1 MLKDTKIKLK
11 EKTEKHIEEYFKCK
25 NSFEYHISKYILLEL
40 PGGDIY
46 INPYDKQKELLQLVY
61 QKHYVIVIKSRQI
74 GISTIIQAYISWL
87 VVFHENVVVGI
98 VSKDG
103 KESTDFARFIMGFID
118 KLPNWMQPKFT
129 KRTERTF
136 ILKNGSKCY
145 ATPVD
150 PKAPSKCLR
159 GKSVTFLVL
168 DEAAHTEKL
177 DDAWTSMVPT
187 LATNQKH
194 AKMAGVPYGT
204 IILSTPNKTTGVGK
218 FFYSRY
224 LKSIANDGIFKP
236 FIIHWKMIQELAE
249 DPDWYKM
256 QCDLFDGDLRKIQ
269 QELELKFLP
278 TEGSFFDEKTNVVL
292 QDNPKDPIEV
302 QKIFNGEIRIY
313 EHPIDDKHYLIGV
326 DTATENGD
334 DKSAIVV
341 VDYETMDQ
349 VWEYQ
354 AKCAITDFAKIVEVA
369 CATYPGTLIV
379 ENNTV
384 ASQLVEGLDRSNYH
398 SMLYRGKLKGN
409 GIRKAPTIVPGLP
422 VNRHTRPLIIDSLYS
437 YVTNYPTTIKSKS
450 LALELIGLVTKKNN
464 KVEADTGCLDDL
476 ALALSFCC
484 YVRKFDPP
492 LVMSTTNSKQLSDF
506 GDILN
511 LNDDISID
519 KMDNGHIMKR
529 IKNNLDKNDENNL
542 GFINVMDFYNDK

>member
-1 MLKDTKIKLK
+1 MLTDVKEKFIK
-11 EKTEKHIEEYFKCK
+11 KTEKYIEEYLKCK
-25 NSFEYHISKYILLEL
+25 KDFIYFISKYIYLEL
-40 PGGDIY
+40 PGGDIK
-46 INPYDKQKELLQLVY
+46 INPYDKQKELLNLIHQH
-61 QKHYVIVIKSRQI
+61 HYTIVLKSRQI
-74 GISTIIQAYISWL
+74 GISTIVQAYVCWL
-87 VVFHENVVVGI
+87 VIFHDNAVVGI

-103 KESTDFARFIMGFID
+103 KESTDFARFIMGFIE

-159 GKSVTFLVL
+159 GKSVTFLVI

-177 DDAWTSMVPT
+177 DDAWTAMVPS

-194 AKMAGVPYGT
+194 AKRANVPYGT

-224 LKSIANDGIFKP
+224 MKSISGNDIFKP
-236 FIIHWKMIQELAE
+236 FIIHWKMIRELAE
-249 DPDWYKM
+249 DPDWYRV
-256 QCDLFDGDLRKIQ
+256 QCALFDNDLRKIQ

-292 QDNPKDPIEV
+292 QDNPGDSIEI

-313 EHPIDDKHYLIGV
+313 ERPIQGRHYLIGV

-341 VDYETMDQ
+341 LDYESMEQ

-354 AKCAITDFAKIVEVA
+354 AKCAITDFSKIVEVA

-409 GIRKAPTIVPGLP
+409 GLNKNPTIVPGLP
-422 VNRHTRPLIIDSLYS
+422 VNRHTRPLIIDALYS
-437 YVTNYPTTIKSKS
+437 SVTNYPYSIKSKS
-450 LALELIGLVTKKNN
+450 LALELIGLITKKD
-464 KVEADTGCLDDL
+464 KVQADTGCHDDL
-476 ALALSFCC
+476 ALAFSFCC
-484 YVRKFDPP
+484 YVRKYDPP
-492 LVMSTTNSKQLSDF
+492 LMISTSNSKQLSDF
-506 GDILN
+506 GNIIN
-511 LNDDISID
+511 LNDDVSLE
-519 KMDNGHIMKR
+519 KVDNGSIMKYV
-529 IKNNLDKNDENNL
+529 KENLDKNNVDNL
-542 GFINVMDFYNDK
+542 GFINTLDFYKD